1 MKLCRYQKWYNQ
13 IESIYTIYKYLDH
26 DMGGLRLD
34 IMNPADKDGDYVNIS
49 LFE

>member
-1 MKLCRYQKWYNQ
+1 MIHIWV
-13 IESIYTIYKYLDH
+13 
-26 DMGGLRLD
+26 GLRLD